1 MKNTAKKTLSAV
13 TDRAIGNSN
22 STENQ
27 TIATLPKKILS
38 LDEASAYLGI
48 AKGTMYK
55 YLGDGSIKG
64 FKYKGSRVWKF
75 DIEYLDQWLKQQ
87 QGGDNV

>member
-1 MKNTAKKTLSAV
+1 MVKAAKKQDSTV
-13 TDRAIGNSN
+13 TDRAIGNSLN
-22 STENQ
+22 AENQ
-27 TIATLPKKILS
+27 QVATLPKKILS
-38 LDEASAYLGI
+38 LDEACSYLGI

-75 DIEYLDQWLKQQ
+75 DIEYLDQWLRQQ
-87 QGGDNV
+87 QEGSNG